1 MCRYHISSS
10 CICIYMT
17 VLLNLWLHCSE
28 TWNSLPMFSR
38 KDILRNVVQIT
49 HLWWSISNCVMCDGF
64 SEDWNTRTCSIEK
77 NKKISGVCAT
87 YYCSVCAKKGVVV
100 DLVLIEAF
108 WGISLSLEKNQHMKV
123 FVIVQRFLL
132 CFPDGTQSENVSE
145 SCDWTTQTGNQWT
158 WPEANHSLF
167 FSGESEQQQQG
178 VLSLQLGVTA
188 RFHPLPLCQ
197 GEWKL
202 LNCIFY
208 LVYLLHE
215 SEFLLLT

>member
-1 MCRYHISSS
+1 MLRIERWKEASTHEFMKIDFYLLRFCIFSLFFWLFYHG
-10 CICIYMT
+10 T
-17 VLLNLWLHCSE
+17 
-28 TWNSLPMFSR
+28 
-38 KDILRNVVQIT
+38 
-49 HLWWSISNCVMCDGF
+49 
-64 SEDWNTRTCSIEK
+64 
-77 NKKISGVCAT
+77 VCAT
-87 YYCSVCAKKGVVV
+87 SEQASQWVHRYQYLIVV
-100 DLVLIEAF
+100 
-108 WGISLSLEKNQHMKV
+108 GISTGKQPGTDTRVGH
-123 FVIVQRFLL
+123 RFLL
-132 CFPDGTQSENVSE
+132 CFPDGTQSENVRE

-188 RFHPLPLCQ
+188 RFHPLHLCQ